1 MDQIYSLMRLFD
13 QLSYSSGGL
22 SEKNQGAKA
31 VVILI
36 LQKLIFAEFVTS
48 VGILFGGFSML
59 GSSGE
64 LSHRRQ

>member
-1 MDQIYSLMRLFD
+1 MINWVIQV
-13 QLSYSSGGL
+13 GL
-22 SEKNQGAKA
+22 SEKNKDAKA

-59 GSSGE
+59 GPSGE
-64 LSHRRQ
+64 LSHRQQ